1 MSSYNPVYALAIF
14 ALIVL
19 ILYLAFRPVSG
30 WFWVL
35 KNNWKSNEKT
45 IIEDVLKQLYR
56 MENSGLKADTNALTN
71 ALKIKDALI
80 VDAIHSMA
88 VTELVEVDGDRIKLT
103 KEGRKYALRIIR
115 VHRLWEKYLAEKTG
129 FDKSEWHDRAEDME
143 HQLSREEADNLA
155 MQLGDP
161 FFDPHGDPIPT
172 KQGRIKPME
181 GIPLS
186 ALGLEEIARIVH
198 IEDEPDAI
206 YRQILAENI
215 HIGSKLRVVER
226 NAERILF
233 YAEGEE
239 FILAPVVASNITVI
253 PALPEQKEDAV
264 RLSSLK
270 ENEIAHVVG
279 ISRECR
285 GENRRRLLDLGFV
298 RGAGI
303 SLDLNSPLKN
313 PVAYSIK
320 GTSIALRRDQAS
332 KILIAKSE

>member
-71 ALKIKDALI
+71 ALKIKDVLI

-129 FDKSEWHDRAEDME
+129 FDKSEWHNRAEDME

-155 MQLGDP
+155 SCDMYW
-161 FFDPHGDPIPT
+161 I
-172 KQGRIKPME
+172 
-181 GIPLS
+181 S
-186 ALGLEEIARIVH
+186 
-198 IEDEPDAI
+198 
-206 YRQILAENI
+206 
-215 HIGSKLRVVER
+215 
-226 NAERILF
+226 
-233 YAEGEE
+233 
-239 FILAPVVASNITVI
+239 
-253 PALPEQKEDAV
+253 
-264 RLSSLK
+264 
-270 ENEIAHVVG
+270 HVLVG
-279 ISRECR
+279 
-285 GENRRRLLDLGFV
+285 V
-298 RGAGI
+298 Q
-303 SLDLNSPLKN
+303 
-313 PVAYSIK
+313 YY
-320 GTSIALRRDQAS
+320 
-332 KILIAKSE
+332 